1 MALTGFNQGVAQQ
14 LGSPQYLNQIAG
26 LLGGEA
32 APGIAAYG
40 LQGAQAEAQAGVAPA
55 ALGVGIAEQTQGAG
69 YDLANALLNYQGTQ
83 LQEQGLA
90 GQIGT
95 AAQQQ
100 AIEQQQY
107 GGQLA
112 QLGVTQQG
120 TALQQANLAYQ
131 TPQQYQKQAGAAAA
145 AGALNTQGNKQAVGN
160 IQQQA
165 AYQGSQLGLQAQSE
179 FIQQQLAGL
188 GQQSEQVGYGGQQQ
202 QMANQQQQLQLA
214 AKQAGIPVQQAYSQ
228 LQYGIGQLGI
238 QADPTQLIGQAATGQ
253 AGEAAGYGAVGAQ
266 LGATTGMGAQNG
278 YNLMSGNPINVG
290 SGSQAQ

>member
-1 MALTGFNQGVAQQ
+1 MTLTGYNQAVGTEMVNPQFLNSVAGY
-14 LGSPQYLNQIAG
+14 LGA
-26 LLGGEA
+26 EA
-32 APGIAAYG
+32 APTQAGYEQQYAA
-40 LQGAQAEAQAGVAPA
+40 AQAQAGVAPA
-55 ALGVGIAEQTQGAG
+55 GLQESIANQQQNTG
-69 YDLANALLNYQGTQ
+69 YALANALLGYQGTQ

-165 AYQGSQLGLQAQSE
+165 AYQGSQLGLQSQSE
-179 FIQQQLAGL
+179 YIQQQLAQL
-188 GQQSEQVGYGGQQQ
+188 GQQSEQVGYGGTQQ
-202 QMANQQQQLQLA
+202 QMANQYQQIELA
-214 AKQAGIPVQQAYSQ
+214 AKQAGIPVQQAISQ
-228 LQYGIGQLGI
+228 MQYGIGQAGI
-238 QADPTQLIGQAATGQ
+238 QADPTQFINQAATAQG
-253 AGEAAGYGAVGAQ
+253 GEATTQGAVMAN
-266 LGATTGMGAQNG
+266 AAAVTGMGAQN
-278 YNLMSGNPINVG
+278 MSNAMSQQPITEG
-290 SGSQAQ
+290 SGSKAQ